1 MKIRENINE
10 TIKELKEVEK
20 VFEKIPK
27 EEKIQENLINYLK
40 EINIEKIYTVA
51 LAVNINEIKKITVKY
66 QHI

>member
-1 MKIRENINE
+1 MKIIENINE

-51 LAVNINEIKKITVKY
+51 LAVNIN
-66 QHI
+66 